1 MLSQRDERMKIT
13 NEVLKGIKVLIGFCP
28 VNTYSVIRS
37 LTRNF
42 IVELVKKI
50 TKTRSLDGKK
60 KFLLYMTFKAL
71 LLAIREFSTKKLHVS
86 TLIVSHHSSIG
97 GC

>member
-13 NEVLKGIKVLIGFCP
+13 NEVLKGIKVLTGFCP

-50 TKTRSLDGKK
+50 TKTRSLDGK
-60 KFLLYMTFKAL
+60 
-71 LLAIREFSTKKLHVS
+71 TKV
-86 TLIVSHHSSIG
+86 LIVHDL
-97 GC
+97 